1 MAKENFDRSKPH
13 VRITGTDADFGF
25 VFADGS
31 LQVIHYED
39 GNGDGFVA
47 VNLEANHKALAVDD
61 GSLGSHETTLNL
73 DRVSADPQP
82 EFQIGQT
89 VQVNDGTISEWSL
102 LNVRDGTQL
111 SALVADP
118 LNVPPAYTG
127 VGKGGGFRGVPDPRA
142 DESAVDGRH
151 RRDRADDPA
160 NPRRPRGDLAPL
172 PQHIA
177 PKPHR
182 ATPAGSVH
190 YFRRKSK

>member
-73 DRVSADPQP
+73 DRVGAASRSFRSARRCRSTM
-82 EFQIGQT
+82 E
-89 VQVNDGTISEWSL
+89 
-102 LNVRDGTQL
+102 R
-111 SALVADP
+111 SA
-118 LNVPPAYTG
+118 
-127 VGKGGGFRGVPDPRA
+127 
-142 DESAVDGRH
+142 SGRC
-151 RRDRADDPA
+151 
-160 NPRRPRGDLAPL
+160 
-172 PQHIA
+172 
-177 PKPHR
+177 
-182 ATPAGSVH
+182 
-190 YFRRKSK
+190 